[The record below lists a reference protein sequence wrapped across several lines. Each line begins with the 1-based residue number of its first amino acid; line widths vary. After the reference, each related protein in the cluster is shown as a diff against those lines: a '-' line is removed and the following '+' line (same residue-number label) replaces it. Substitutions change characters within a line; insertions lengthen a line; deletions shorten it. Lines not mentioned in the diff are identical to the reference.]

1 MQVTALQA
9 CNLILSLGGTVIS
22 SGSAVMVLRQGQV
35 HRKTGETE
43 VHVQLDL
50 DGTGSCSVA
59 TGVPFLDHML
69 HQLASHGL
77 LDLEIHASG
86 DTHIDDHHT
95 NEDVG
100 IALGR
105 ALTRALGS
113 RRGIYRFGHFLAPLD
128 EALVQVVLDCS
139 GRPHLNY
146 GLQIPAQR
154 IGSYDTE
161 LVREFFV
168 AIVSNSGLTLHIR
181 QLNGLNSHHIV
192 EACFKAFARALR
204 MAIEID
210 PRRVDNVPSSKGMLE
225 QAEAA

>member
-1 MQVTALQA
+1 MT
-9 CNLILSLGGTVIS
+9 
-22 SGSAVMVLRQGQV
+22 VLRQGQV

-50 DGTGSCSVA
+50 DGTGSCAVA

-77 LDLEIHASG
+77 FDLQVSASG

-105 ALTRALGS
+105 ALAQALGN

-139 GRPHLNY
+139 GRPHLSY

-154 IGSYDTE
+154 VGNYDTE

-168 AIVSNSGLTLHIR
+168 AVVSNGGLSLHIR
-181 QLNGLNSHHIV
+181 QLNGLNSHHII

-204 MAIEID
+204 MATEID
-210 PRRVDNVPSSKGMLE
+210 PRRVGSVPSSKGILE
-225 QAEAA
+225 QAKAL